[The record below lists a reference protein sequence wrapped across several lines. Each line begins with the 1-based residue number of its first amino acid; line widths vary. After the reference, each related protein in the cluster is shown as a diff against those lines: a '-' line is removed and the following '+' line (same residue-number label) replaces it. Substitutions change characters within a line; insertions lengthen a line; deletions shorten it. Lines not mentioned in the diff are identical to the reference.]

1 MDSADAALL
10 KEIDPGQLGDRL
22 RAARMAKGWTQTHLA
37 GEHISVGYVS
47 RIESGQRRPNA
58 AVLDDMA
65 TRLGVP
71 VDHLLRGVT
80 AREYDEIKLTLD
92 FAELSLES
100 GQHLEA
106 ESQARQ
112 ALDRAVVGSQDEL
125 AFRARYLIA
134 RSLENLGS
142 MDDAIL
148 ELEPLVGSREGGIL
162 RIKCAIALSRCYRE
176 SGDLG
181 KAIEV
186 GERVLA
192 QLAGTPLDSAD
203 EAVQMAVT
211 LAAAYNERGDSGQAV
226 RICRKAITKAE
237 GLSSPTARA
246 SAYWNASVFEAQQ
259 GSVGNA
265 VPLAERALAL
275 LAEGQDGRNLANLRT
290 QLGIMQLRLDPP
302 NIAEAQVNLEK
313 AAEELVWCSA
323 SVVDV
328 ARNDFARARAFFL
341 EGRILEASELCET
354 VLTAVELEAPLMA
367 ADVRTLQGQISLSGG
382 DLGEAKAAYRHAV
395 MLLTGV
401 GADRGAAQL
410 WFELASL
417 LEDVGDYDA
426 ARECYRSAAAS
437 TGLRARPGVRVSVQ
451 EHQRV
456 TSR

>member
-22 RAARMAKGWTQTHLA
+22 RSARVAKGWTQTQLA

-47 RIESGQRRPNA
+47 RIESGQRRPNL

-106 ESQARQ
+106 ESQARE
-112 ALDRAVVGSQDEL
+112 ALDRALIGSQEEL
-125 AFRARYLIA
+125 AFRARYLISRA
-134 RSLENLGS
+134 LENLGS

-148 ELEPLVGSREGGIL
+148 ELEPLVGAREGGIL

-186 GERVLA
+186 GEKVLA

-211 LAAAYNERGDSGQAV
+211 LAAAYFERGDSGQAV
-226 RICRKAITKAE
+226 RTCRKAVTKAE
-237 GLSSPTARA
+237 QLDSASARA
-246 SAYWNASVFEAQQ
+246 SAYWNASIIEAQQ
-259 GSVGNA
+259 GAVCNA

-275 LAEGQDGRNLANLRT
+275 LAEGQGGRNLAMLRT
-290 QLGIMQLRLDPP
+290 QLGIMQLRLEPP
-302 NIAEAQVNLEK
+302 NIAEAQFNLDK

-323 SVVDV
+323 SSVDI
-328 ARNDFARARAFFL
+328 ARNDFGRARAFFL
-341 EGRILEASELCET
+341 DGRMSEALDLCAGVHAILDG
-354 VLTAVELEAPLMA
+354 EAPLMA
-367 ADVRTLQGQISLSGG
+367 AEVRTLEGQVAMCHGNV
-382 DLGEAKAAYRHAV
+382 DEATVAYRHAV
-395 MLLTGV
+395 MLLTGI
-401 GADRGAAQL
+401 GADRSAAQL

-417 LEDVGDYDA
+417 LEDVGDFDA
-426 ARECYRSAAAS
+426 ARDCYRSAAAS
-437 TGLRARPGVRVSVQ
+437 TGLRARPGVRVSVH
-451 EHQRV
+451 EHQHV
-456 TSR
+456 TMG